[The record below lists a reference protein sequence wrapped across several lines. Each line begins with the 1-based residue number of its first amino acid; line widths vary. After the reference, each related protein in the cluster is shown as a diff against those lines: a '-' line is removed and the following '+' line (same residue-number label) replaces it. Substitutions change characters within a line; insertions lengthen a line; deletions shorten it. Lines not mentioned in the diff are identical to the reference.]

1 MTRLRAERSRNGIR
15 FQAGAHTNVF
25 LLVTVFFQLWDPPRS
40 VLWVTG
46 VPPPGLRLSSLKLT
60 INLHVVPR
68 LRMSGVLP
76 LRHVKDVCIIKQ
88 GTTLPLHLL

>member
-15 FQAGAHTNVF
+15 FQAGAHTTVF

-46 VPPPGLRLSSLKLT
+46 GPPPGLRLSSLK
-60 INLHVVPR
+60 LHVVPR

-76 LRHVKDVCIIKQ
+76 LRHVKDVCIIKH
-88 GTTLPLHLL
+88 GTTLPWRLL